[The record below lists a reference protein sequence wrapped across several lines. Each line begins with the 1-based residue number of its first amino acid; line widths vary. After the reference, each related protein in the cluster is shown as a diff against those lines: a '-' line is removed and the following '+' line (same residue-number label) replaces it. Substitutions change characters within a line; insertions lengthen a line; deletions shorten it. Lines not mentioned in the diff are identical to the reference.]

1 MSRTKKIVIA
11 AAAVVLIAALT
22 LTLCLTLLRKPEYV
36 RDMSEVAS
44 RGSFVMKVENQR
56 DILPFEGGESFVFQ
70 TYEEFTSN
78 PLSELITHDK
88 GSQRVDGELVHLQY
102 KAKNERYNRDF
113 FEKNQLLVALF
124 EETIEMNG
132 AIVHDV
138 RLEGEVCTVEV
149 YGEIATGSGSVID
162 EGEALFVCFLER
174 EAWDRDI
181 TVSVEV
187 GELFV
192 SESVPNHYYDE
203 NVQWIAA
210 PEQEMR
216 ACLIADT
223 EQLEQMIADDPYMT
237 GEDLLSY
244 PLLMRYGSSFF
255 EEHDLLVLI
264 LPAPYFGEVT
274 VEGNVL
280 TGVDLYS
287 DHYCTPSEKESWD
300 IHYEL
305 TSVISVVVEKG
316 FSYTELQYRYC
327 RYYEWEDGLTGRD
340 IETEPVT
347 LTEQTSGTAYR
358 VYAQPQTEA

>member
-22 LTLCLTLLRKPEYV
+22 LTLCLTLLRQPEPV

-44 RGSFVMKVENQR
+44 RGSFVMKVESQR
-56 DILPFEGGESFVFQ
+56 AILPFEGGESFVFQ
-70 TYEEFTSN
+70 TYEEFTAN
-78 PLSELITHDK
+78 PLSELILYSDYENI
-88 GSQRVDGELVHLQY
+88 DGESVRFEY
-102 KAKNERYNRDF
+102 KAKNERYNQDY
-113 FEKNQLLVALF
+113 FEEGQLMVALF
-124 EETIEMNG
+124 EETIEMEG
-132 AIVHDV
+132 PIVYDV
-138 RLEGEVCTVEV
+138 RLAGEVCTVEV
-149 YGEIATGSGSVID
+149 YGEIATGTGSVIG
-162 EGEALFVCFLER
+162 EGEALFACFLER
-174 EAWDRDI
+174 EEWDRNI
-181 TVSVEV
+181 TASVEV
-187 GELFV
+187 GKLFV
-192 SESVPNHYYDE
+192 SQSVPNHYYDE
-203 NVQWIAA
+203 NIQWIAA

-223 EQLEQMIADDPYMT
+223 EQLEQLIADDPYMT

-244 PLLMRYGSSFF
+244 PLLMRYGPSFF
-255 EEHDLLVLI
+255 EENDLLVLI

-280 TGVDLYS
+280 TGVELYS
-287 DHYCTPSEKESWD
+287 DHYWTPEEKERWD

-305 TSVISVVVEKG
+305 TSVISVPVEKG

-327 RYYEWEDGLTGRD
+327 RYEEWEDGLTDRAT
-340 IETEPVT
+340 ETEPVT